1 MRIEEAVRVLLDR
14 PRMVDGE
21 GSTTRG
27 SLRGLNRRSALEE
40 TARGP
45 LPDDQEGPKFSPPD
59 AKVAYSEAQTARDS
73 KMVSRQT
80 VIHQGKRKPAGL
92 TGDEGVLKG
101 HEKGDKCPF
110 PWRAFLLLYSA
121 WVSNC
126 LAPGFLFPGW
136 DRPRGP
142 VFYPLRLVSVPK
154 TRDPAGLRDAS
165 SSQRHRRGELADPGV
180 MVRCPKLLLS
190 VTCVLHTR
198 CRLGYHLREGR
209 WKAMLTISLPV
220 ADLG

>member
-14 PRMVDGE
+14 PRMVDRE

-27 SLRGLNRRSALEE
+27 SLRGLNCRSALEE

-80 VIHQGKRKPAGL
+80 VIQQGKRKPAGL
-92 TGDEGVLKG
+92 TGDALVLKG

-110 PWRAFLLLYSA
+110 PWQAFLLLYSA

-142 VFYPLRLVSVPK
+142 VSFIRLGSP
-154 TRDPAGLRDAS
+154 RSRRCAIPRALGMHLP
-165 SSQRHRRGELADPGV
+165 RRGIGGESW
-180 MVRCPKLLLS
+180 R
-190 VTCVLHTR
+190 TR
-198 CRLGYHLREGR
+198 GS
-209 WKAMLTISLPV
+209 W
-220 ADLG
+220 